1 MVTTFSETS
10 VATSKKDVVKRG
22 MNNSKCFKNYDLN
35 WSQSPFLLYNN
46 SLKMLI
52 LVNNVLFL
60 PLRWRMVATFSETR
74 PFTSRDHIEKR
85 VWAFQNDQ
93 KNLL

>member
-22 MNNSKCFKNYDLN
+22 MNNSKCFKNYELN
-35 WSQSPFLLYNN
+35 RSQSPFLLYNN
-46 SLKMLI
+46 SSKMLI

-60 PLRWRMVATFSETR
+60 PLR
-74 PFTSRDHIEKR
+74 
-85 VWAFQNDQ
+85 
-93 KNLL
+93 